1 MGRAEYMFKIVIV
14 VRCLE
19 SQRPPRSRVARN
31 TPSDATHLCGSQ
43 GDSNVGKTGLLSRFT
58 KDEFHADSKGTVGV
72 EFATRQIEHDGKTI
86 EAQVWDTAGQERYRA
101 VTAAYY
107 RNAVGALIVYDV
119 TNRDSFENCAKWL
132 KAHTASLCLPP
143 SLCPCGSLGR
153 RAARWARR
161 IQLRLCRA
169 PQELRTHADSSIVAM
184 LVGNKCDLKH
194 KQAVDVEDAKDFAED
209 NNLAFIETSAY
220 DATNVDL
227 AFETSLIEIY
237 RIVRKNLAAGKYDP
251 TRPAPSMAN
260 VPHRTAARRAAPTAA
275 SPLTRIPTAPHPN
288 AAANPDPG
296 PGSAN
301 RAPHPHP
308 HPRRSSLSSGGAQQ
322 PAPRQSAG
330 WRWWLLLTPC
340 ELITTPKL
348 PSLRGQGE

>member
-31 TPSDATHLCGSQ
+31 TPSDATLLCGSQ

-132 KAHTASLCLPP
+132 KAHTASLLPS
-143 SLCPCGSLGR
+143 SLPLP
-153 RAARWARR
+153 
-161 IQLRLCRA
+161 LRK
-169 PQELRTHADSSIVAM
+169 P
-184 LVGNKCDLKH
+184 
-194 KQAVDVEDAKDFAED
+194 
-209 NNLAFIETSAY
+209 
-220 DATNVDL
+220 
-227 AFETSLIEIY
+227 
-237 RIVRKNLAAGKYDP
+237 
-251 TRPAPSMAN
+251 RP
-260 VPHRTAARRAAPTAA
+260 
-275 SPLTRIPTAPHPN
+275 
-288 AAANPDPG
+288 
-296 PGSAN
+296 
-301 RAPHPHP
+301 
-308 HPRRSSLSSGGAQQ
+308 PRRSVGSADSAAPVPCAAGAAHARGLVDRGDASGQQVRPKAQ
-322 PAPRQSAG
+322 AG
-330 WRWWLLLTPC
+330 GRC
-340 ELITTPKL
+340 
-348 PSLRGQGE
+348 RGREGLCRG